1 MERARNEISLRN
13 KYWISKH
20 RYLELKHF
28 CLQYPEWK
36 RAYNSIEKLPSSK
49 SIVQNGKCSSD
60 DYFMEMTAL
69 KRAELM
75 RYIEMVERAAQNA
88 DEYLGPFIL
97 KAVTQ
102 GSSYT
107 QLHVKE
113 FMACSKD
120 MYYDRYHKFFWLLNQ
135 AR

>member
-1 MERARNEISLRN
+1 MERARNEISGKN

-36 RAYNSIEKLPSSK
+36 RAYNCIENIPSSK
-49 SIVQNGKCSSD
+49 SIVYSAKCYSD
-60 DYFMEMTAL
+60 DYFLELAAL
-69 KRAELM
+69 KRSELS
-75 RYIEMVERAAQNA
+75 RNIEMIERTAQNA

-102 GSSYT
+102 GVSYT